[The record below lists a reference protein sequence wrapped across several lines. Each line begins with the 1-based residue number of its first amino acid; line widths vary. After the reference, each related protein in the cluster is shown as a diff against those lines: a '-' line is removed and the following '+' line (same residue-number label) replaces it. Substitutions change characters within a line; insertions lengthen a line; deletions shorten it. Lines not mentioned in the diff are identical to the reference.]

1 MKALQKK
8 FIAILRMELE
18 DLIEDIELLMSVEK
32 KRFAKNEITNYVYM
46 ENTAL
51 FKNEIACLNNFIGF
65 INGIE
70 IGRFD
75 SLAQLSAY
83 IEEQFKNRRQEH
95 EYQQAVMGFVARKI
109 AKVMNY
115 VRCE

>member
-8 FIAILRMELE
+8 FISILRAELE

-32 KRFAKNEITNYVYM
+32 ERFAKNEITNYVYM

-51 FKNEIACLNNFIGF
+51 FKNEIACLNDFIRLAA
-65 INGIE
+65 GIRLE
-70 IGRFD
+70 DFD
-75 SLAQLSAY
+75 SLEKLGSY
-83 IEEQFKNRRQEH
+83 IEEEFKNRRQEH
-95 EYQQAVMGFVARKI
+95 EYQQAVMSFVSRKI
-109 AKVMNY
+109 AKVINY